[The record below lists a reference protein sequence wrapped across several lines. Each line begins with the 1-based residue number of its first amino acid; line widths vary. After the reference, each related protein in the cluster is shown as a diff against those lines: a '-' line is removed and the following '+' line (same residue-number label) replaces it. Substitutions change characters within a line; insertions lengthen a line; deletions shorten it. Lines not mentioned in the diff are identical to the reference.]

1 MPSQVVLALPLAD
14 ESPMTTA
21 LPSPTPSD
29 TVTRKD
35 TSRSN
40 QRDVHAETSLQMM
53 SQCCDD
59 EISLFDFSV
68 AEHREHSSREGD
80 VELSEDEY
88 DEGGGY
94 SWDYSTQ
101 PVAASGDSISDLIDC
116 LLRPSQNNESLSHVD
131 SSLDF
136 VCSEELDAISG
147 LLFPDCYMPSDFMLT
162 DLDPSNFSI
171 GLSSPKAGSN
181 ISLPNVPAQSGDVID
196 QLLGNAACET
206 AGLNQKSAN
215 FETNGSSGYMGDELA
230 SLLDPNKTLSSLL
243 TGQPSLA
250 GSKASGSSQSS
261 PANSNSRQR
270 KGEDPLA
277 FLDAICSPEPKQTN
291 TDVSLDDI
299 FSHFPIPHGSS
310 PLYDLPADSVQFST
324 IAASFYASKPR
335 RPRNWRKKVIRETRM
350 PVLAPAPVKAVEPKT
365 LPVTGPTAPQEQE
378 KPSEPDAQDSQAI
391 LKTAGESSEANPTV
405 TSTEGPGGPGLDV
418 EKSTESGKPV
428 LRRSRR
434 AARAAVPVKQTPTI
448 LPRPDTMPRVQL
460 AADKKGKEVV
470 KSDPKELPPV
480 LPPSAFNFLEECPI
494 RKEFVCP
501 WPECGHG
508 AARRYNIKIH
518 YLTHVPLGH
527 EDAEDYLKAAGVPVE
542 ACNFCDKV
550 FRRRF
555 DLHRHLKKMHSIK
568 VLSDGTLRVE
578 NGLGMG
584 RGKKRKSPGEWEM
597 AELGNAS
604 PPFWEDDAVD
614 TIDAAAYQDGEGV
627 LVELGVEQQLDDCI
641 GGSEHPGSV

>member
-1 MPSQVVLALPLAD
+1 
-14 ESPMTTA
+14 MTTA

-35 TSRSN
+35 TSRNN

-53 SQCCDD
+53 SQCCDSTTPLPPCTSSRPPSLSHCPSQSGDD

-68 AEHREHSSREGD
+68 AEHREQSSREDD

-94 SWDYSTQ
+94 SWDSTQ

-116 LLRPSQNNESLSHVD
+116 LLRPSQSNESLSHVD

-136 VCSEELDAISG
+136 VCSDELD
-147 LLFPDCYMPSDFMLT
+147 T
-162 DLDPSNFSI
+162 
-171 GLSSPKAGSN
+171 LSAGSN

-196 QLLGNAACET
+196 QLLGNTACKT
-206 AGLNQKSAN
+206 AVLNQKSAN
-215 FETNGSSGYMGDELA
+215 VETDGSSGCTGDELA

-291 TDVSLDDI
+291 ADVSLDDI
-299 FSHFPIPHGSS
+299 FSHFPIPHGGS
-310 PLYDLPADSVQFST
+310 PLYDLPAASVQFST
-324 IAASFYASKPR
+324 IAASFYASKPHK
-335 RPRNWRKKVIRETRM
+335 PRNWRKKVIRETRM
-350 PVLAPAPVKAVEPKT
+350 LVLAPKAVEPKT
-365 LPVTGPTAPQEQE
+365 LPVTERTEPQEQE
-378 KPSEPDAQDSQAI
+378 KPKEPDSQDSQAI
-391 LKTAGESSEANPTV
+391 LRNAGESSEANPTV
-405 TSTEGPGGPGLDV
+405 TSTEGPGLEVD
-418 EKSTESGKPV
+418 KSTESGKPV

-434 AARAAVPVKQTPTI
+434 PRAAVPVKQTPTL
-448 LPRPDTMPRVQL
+448 LPRPDTMPLVQL

-470 KSDPKELPPV
+470 KSNLKELPPV
-480 LPPSAFNFLEECPI
+480 LPLSAFNFLEECPI

-508 AARRYNIKIH
+508 AARRYNIKMH

-568 VLSDGTLRVE
+568 VLSDGTQRLE

-584 RGKKRKSPGEWEM
+584 RGKKRKSAGEWEM
-597 AELGNAS
+597 ADLGNAS
-604 PPFWEDDAVD
+604 PPFWEDAIVD
-614 TIDAAAYQDGEGV
+614 TMDAAPYEDGEGV
-627 LVELGVEQQLDDCI
+627 LVELGEERQLGDFV
-641 GGSEHPGSV
+641 GGSEHSGSV